1 MSSMTVDPM
10 DPRVLER
17 NYDYAQ
23 KNVRLLSSWYECE
36 PERMI
41 ELLAKH
47 GVELSRNDRLEFQ
60 WYYQAVRD
68 SWAESSDQS
77 K

>member
-1 MSSMTVDPM
+1 MSSVRADPM

-23 KNVRLLSSWYECE
+23 KNVRLLSSWYECD

-41 ELLAKH
+41 ELLAEH
-47 GVELSRNDRLEFQ
+47 GIELSRNDRLQFQ
-60 WYYQAVRD
+60 WYYQAIRD
-68 SWAESSDQS
+68 HAANSDG
-77 K
+77 